1 MKKLEVKEMENL
13 EGCKGNTT
21 DCVIA
26 GFGLLLTG
34 ASICVV
40 TCGVGLA
47 FWAASAAGG
56 VASMY
61 RSC

>member
-1 MKKLEVKEMENL
+1 MKKLELNQMENL
-13 EGCKGNTT
+13 NGYGNTT
-21 DCVIA
+21 DCAIA
-26 GFGLLLTG
+26 TLGLLLTG

-47 FWAASAAGG
+47 FFAAASAGG